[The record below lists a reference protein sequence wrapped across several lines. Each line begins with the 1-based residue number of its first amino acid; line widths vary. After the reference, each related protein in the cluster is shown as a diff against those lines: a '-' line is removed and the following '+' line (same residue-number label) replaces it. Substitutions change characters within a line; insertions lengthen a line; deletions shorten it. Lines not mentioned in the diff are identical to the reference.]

1 VRTEPVRI
9 ELRGLR
15 AFGPHG
21 VSAAEREVGRLIV
34 LDITLTVTDC
44 GAVADDE
51 LAGTIDYG
59 AVAGVASG
67 IVTGTSCRTLERLC
81 GLIAD
86 ALAGEFGPDEVEV
99 RAAKTEPPIPEA
111 IDEVAVTLRRPTAS
125 GLRPPAASRT
135 RRSR

>member
-1 VRTEPVRI
+1 VSEPVRI

-34 LDITLTVTDC
+34 LDITLTVPDC
-44 GAVADDE
+44 GAVADDD

-59 AVAGVASG
+59 AAARIATGV
-67 IVTGTSCRTLERLC
+67 VTGTSCHTLERLC
-81 GLIAD
+81 ALVAD
-86 ALAGEFGPDEVEV
+86 RLTSELGATEVEV

-111 IDEVAVTLRRPTAS
+111 IDEVAVTLRRA
-125 GLRPPAASRT
+125 
-135 RRSR
+135 